1 MTPVTPSSLIARY
14 VPTRVRRVAA
24 GLRRRREQGPFRGY
38 LDGLT
43 PDGFIRGWVVD
54 RRSGR
59 GRVPVALYAGEQ
71 VLEQGYANGV
81 REDVRGVTGGEV
93 ECGFHFRLSEAV
105 FQKIREAGGHVSV
118 RTHGPEIHEIGR
130 MQMTVDTSDPEQA
143 PSDIA
148 GCRLALNDELRA
160 LEELLDEVPVP
171 EGAPDAPLPP
181 LAPPPFERHARMFTT
196 ERVIPDIPFSGQ
208 PAYLD
213 YVRYRYRM
221 DESYEVEPGLESSE
235 RYLYWY
241 LTAYRAQEKRRVP
254 LGRDIIDHLNEP
266 IVMAG
271 QVYSLS
277 RIMWWRMAGRPDMMG
292 HVNLNDRDSYLQV
305 LFWWAHQDVPHMYF
319 EDCLVPDRFADLLRG
334 IHPSRRLDAY
344 PLTYF
349 TERYFND
356 SPRFHFLRPG
366 TAEGRKML
374 VLAMLLAA
382 VTRPD
387 LLRYMSRSDIDRLL
401 APDADGVSEFERFVN
416 GLREMPDPAGGAQDE
431 KAQDGEAQDGE
442 AGDKTAPLRL
452 TRARY
457 AAVLRK
463 RDFDLDSY
471 SFLTRDAAGNRFE
484 AAAMPAPGADRPEV
498 DVQMIGPLAKASGL
512 GQATRLSAAILN
524 ETGLRVRGVDFD
536 LDNPAPEGFSSDTV
550 PIEDYGPAK
559 INIIH
564 LNAESTPLAYAY
576 QPDVFSGSYNIGY
589 FFWELDKPAY
599 CHYLGMDLLDEIWV
613 STEYGVDIYRPDAQ
627 GKPVVN
633 VGMCYEDN
641 TDITREDARAFVNRR
656 FRLDDTHYVCLVA
669 FDSFSFVQRKNPVGV
684 LQAFQKAFEGVP
696 EARLIVKTQ
705 NRDSVFDPVQMQ
717 LWDRVD
723 AIMSA
728 DPRIVVMNETLSYHD
743 LLRLKAGSDC
753 YISLHKSEGW
763 GFGMIEAMNL
773 GVPVVCTAYSGNM
786 DFCTPETAWLVDYE
800 ENRLRPGEYIFVR
813 KDSKWAEP
821 SVAHA
826 ATQLRAAFDDPD
838 ARRAKAEAAQAFIRE
853 NFSTEAVARRYG
865 ARLREILDAGG
876 AAR

>member
-1 MTPVTPSSLIARY
+1 MKTPGMIF
-14 VPTRVRRVAA
+14 RRVTKPA
-24 GLRRRREQGPFRGY
+24 GRILNALRRRREQGPFRGY

-43 PDGFIRGWVVD
+43 PDGILRGWVID
-54 RRSGR
+54 RRNGR
-59 GRVPVALYAGEQ
+59 GRVPVALYAGEN
-71 VLEQGYANGV
+71 LIELGYANGV
-81 REDVRGVTGGEV
+81 REDVRETTGGEV
-93 ECGFHFRLSEAV
+93 ECGFHFHLTETYFER
-105 FQKIREAGGHVSV
+105 IREVDGHVSV
-118 RTHGPEIHEIGR
+118 RTHGAESHEIGKT
-130 MQMTVDTSDPEQA
+130 QLTVDTSDPAQA

-148 GCRLALNDELRA
+148 AIRIALKDEFQLLTEL
-160 LEELLDEVPVP
+160 LEEVPAP
-171 EGAPDAPLPP
+171 KGALDAPLPA
-181 LAPPPFERHARMFTT
+181 LTPPPFERHARMFTT
-196 ERVIPDIPFSGQ
+196 ERVIPDIPFSGH

-221 DESYEVEPGLESSE
+221 DESYEVEPGLDSSA

-254 LGRDIIDHLNEP
+254 LSAETIDHLNEP
-266 IVMAG
+266 IVMGG
-271 QVYSLS
+271 QLYSLS

-292 HVNLNDRDSYLQV
+292 QVNLNDRDSYLKI
-305 LFWWAHQDVPHMYF
+305 LFWWAHQDVPQMYF

-334 IHPSRRLDAY
+334 VHPSRRLDAY

-349 TERYFND
+349 TERYFTD
-356 SPRFHFLRPG
+356 SPRLHFLRPG

-374 VLAMLLAA
+374 VLALLLAA
-382 VTRPD
+382 VKRPD
-387 LLRYMSRSDIDRLL
+387 LLRYMARNDIDRLL
-401 APDADGVSEFERFVN
+401 APDEDGVSEFERFVN
-416 GLREMPDPAGGAQDE
+416 ALHEITAPPSAGSA
-431 KAQDGEAQDGE
+431 KEAADTDSEHE
-442 AGDKTAPLRL
+442 AATPLRL

-457 AAVLRK
+457 AAILRK

-484 AAAMPAPGADRPEV
+484 AAAMPAPDPDRPEV

-524 ETGLRVRGVDFD
+524 ETGLSVRGVDFD

-564 LNAESTPLAYAY
+564 LNAESTPLAFAY

-589 FFWELDKPAY
+589 FFWELDQPAY

-613 STEYGVDIYRPDAQ
+613 STEYGVEIYQPDAQ
-627 GKPVVN
+627 GKPVIN
-633 VGMCYEDN
+633 VGMCYED
-641 TDITREDARAFVNRR
+641 TPGITREDARAFLNRR
-656 FRLDDTHYVCLVA
+656 FRLNDSHYVCLVA

-696 EARLIVKTQ
+696 QARLIVKTQ

-723 AIMSA
+723 TIMSS
-728 DPRIVVMNETLSYHD
+728 DPRIMVMNETLSYRD

-786 DFCTPETAWLVDYE
+786 DFCTPDTAWLVDYE
-800 ENRLRPGEYIFVR
+800 ENYLRPGEYIFVR
-813 KDSKWAEP
+813 KNAKWAEP
-821 SVAHA
+821 SIDHA
-826 ATQLRAAFDDPD
+826 AKQLRAAFDDPA
-838 ARRAKAEAAQAFIRE
+838 ARRAKAEAAQDFIRE
-853 NFSTEAVARRYG
+853 NFSTKAISRRYG
-865 ARLREILDAGG
+865 DRLHEILASG
-876 AAR
+876 AVRE